1 MDYLPLFAKL
11 QGQACLV
18 VGGGHVAH
26 RKTLQIL
33 RCGGRVTVNAPSL
46 CAELLDLARDGSIA
60 WRAGPYDAELIAEHL
75 LVIAA
80 TDDREVNREVAA
92 RARDAQQLCNVVDD
106 GELSTFIMPS
116 VVDRS
121 PLVVA
126 VSSGGA
132 SPVLAR
138 IIRQRLDQWLPQ
150 RIGVVARWA
159 AGLREQVADV
169 IPDLRE
175 RLRFWQET
183 LDGTPAEHVLAGR
196 QAAADREVHAAL
208 KAASH
213 YSGIGEAWLV
223 GAGPGDPGLITC
235 RGLQLLQRADAV
247 LYDRL
252 ISREM
257 LDFARRDASLVCVGK
272 RAGGPSW
279 RQADINR
286 ELIQRVREGQRV
298 CRLKGGDP
306 FIFGRG
312 AEELHAL
319 VESGLPYQVVPGITA
334 AAGCAAYAGIP
345 LTHREFAS
353 AVTFVTAHRA
363 DSEADVDW
371 HSLVRPDQTL
381 VFYMGARILE
391 DVAAHLVDAGLDR
404 ATPAAVVENGTTMEQ
419 RVIGGTLENIGQRG
433 REAMVAAPAVLIV
446 GRVAE
451 LAGQM
456 QWFGSGPD
464 QGGLSA
470 VAHTSL

>member
-11 QGQACLV
+11 QGRACLV

-33 RCGGRVTVNAPSL
+33 RCGGRVTINAPSL
-46 CAELLDLARDGSIA
+46 CAELRDLTRTGSIT
-60 WRAGPYDAELIAEHL
+60 WRSGPFDAELIAAHL

-106 GELSTFIMPS
+106 AELSTFIMPS
-116 VVDRS
+116 IVDRS

-150 RIGVVARWA
+150 RIGAVARWA

-183 LDGTPAEHVLAGR
+183 LDGAPAEHVLAGR
-196 QAAADREVHAAL
+196 QAVADHEFQAAL
-208 KAASH
+208 TAAGR

-252 ISREM
+252 IAQEM

-312 AEELHAL
+312 AEEIQAL

-345 LTHREFAS
+345 LTHRELAS

-363 DSEADVDW
+363 DTGADIDW

-391 DVAAHLVDAGLDR
+391 HVATRLVDAGLDA
-404 ATPAAVVENGTTMEQ
+404 ATPAAVVENGTTTEQ
-419 RVIGGTLENIGQRG
+419 RVIGGTLQSIGQRG

-451 LAGQM
+451 LAGQL
-456 QWFGSGPD
+456 QWFGGGPD

-470 VAHTSL
+470 LAHTPL